1 MEVVYLLPTARQIDY
16 YYCYLHGRLADC
28 VLLGPFPLI
37 LAVVVGVTKS
47 SVQPT
52 RIAAVGFDSP
62 PSIIML
68 VFLGHGPRTTICQA
82 LALLFVLSQF
92 AAVVGLRTTPG
103 SPCEDVCH
111 RRSTNTTSREMV
123 CLDSQYN
130 TTSVGSTFRECVSCQ
145 LGSNY
150 TGEAVGE
157 SDVSWGL
164 CMQSFK
170 SLSHRI

>member
-1 MEVVYLLPTARQIDY
+1 MLFAWEARRL
-16 YYCYLHGRLADC
+16 CAAWPFSSHLGCGSGRYQEQRSTNPNS
-28 VLLGPFPLI
+28 G
-37 LAVVVGVTKS
+37 
-47 SVQPT
+47 
-52 RIAAVGFDSP
+52 RGFRLT

-68 VFLGHGPRTTICQA
+68 VFLGHGPRPTIYQA

-123 CLDSQYN
+123 CLDGQYN

-150 TGEAVGE
+150 TGEAAGE